1 MTNEEIAR
9 VAHEA
14 NRAYCIT
21 IGDDSQPPWDA
32 APKWQ
37 KDSALAGVR
46 FHVENQDAGPSGSH
60 ECWLKQKRADG
71 WKYGEKKDPV
81 KREHPCFVPYDDLPD
96 DQKVKD
102 ALFVSVVRAL
112 LG

>member
-14 NRAYCIT
+14 NRAYCLT
-21 IGDDSQPPWDA
+21 LGDDSQPPWDA

-37 KDSALAGVR
+37 KDSALVGVK
-46 FHVENQDAGPSGSH
+46 FHVDNPDAGPSGSH
-60 ECWLKQKRADG
+60 ECWLEMKKADG
-71 WKYGEKKDPV
+71 WKYGEVKDPV
-81 KREHPCFVPYDDLPD
+81 KREHPCFLPYDELPD

-102 ALFVSVVRAL
+102 ALFVSIVRAL